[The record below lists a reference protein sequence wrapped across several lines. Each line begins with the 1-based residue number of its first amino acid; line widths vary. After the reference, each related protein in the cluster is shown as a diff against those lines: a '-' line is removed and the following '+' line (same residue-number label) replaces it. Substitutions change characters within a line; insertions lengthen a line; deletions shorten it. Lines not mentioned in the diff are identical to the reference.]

1 MLSSPFSGGLSKIF
15 YFQFDQSDLVLPS
28 VEYYKLPKEHPI
40 LKAYYTLLVD
50 LAMSLGAD
58 KATAKAEMLDM
69 LQFETDLSKVGF

>member
-1 MLSSPFSGGLSKIF
+1 M
-15 YFQFDQSDLVLPS
+15 LPS

-58 KATAKAEMLDM
+58 KATAKSEMIDM
-69 LQFETDLSKVGF
+69 LQFETDLSKVGFR